1 MRHHLFSL
9 LSTQVPPVPT
19 KSVHE
24 LACSILKPLH
34 TLGLVVVGCGWS
46 QLQHGE
52 FLHTPAPRRGIS
64 YNPVD
69 GRNVPTYL
77 GSLFRCTLWNAISCR
92 GRRIR

>member
-19 KSVHE
+19 KSVPE

-52 FLHTPAPRRGIS
+52 FLHTPASHRGIS
-64 YNPVD
+64 
-69 GRNVPTYL
+69 
-77 GSLFRCTLWNAISCR
+77 
-92 GRRIR
+92 